1 MPARLAA
8 LVLLLAGCASSAPRD
23 AAPPAS
29 ALDGSALQLT
39 WSPVDSLDARLA
51 DGLRVYAGVS
61 EADTLRAW
69 AVRLPASVPLRV
81 EVAADT
87 ADGREP
93 PSSIARRTGACV
105 VLNGGYFNMETGVP
119 VGLVVHEGRVEAP
132 AFTSARRDGARYA
145 VRRGAV
151 GLSAAGPEIA
161 WAGGDAS
168 VACASDA
175 PIPNHPESPASTTAP
190 CRPWAVDEAL
200 AAGPVL
206 VRDGRDAVATEAEVF
221 WGSHAN
227 RHPRSAIGL
236 APDGAVW
243 LVVVDGRQPV
253 SRGVTLDELA
263 ALMRGLGATEALNLD
278 GGGSSALVVQPAGGP
293 PIRLNRPVGGDV
305 EREVSTAL
313 VATCGAR

>member
-8 LVLLLAGCASSAPRD
+8 LVLILTGCASTPPSVD
-23 AAPPAS
+23 APPAA
-29 ALDGSALQLT
+29 ALDGSALRLT
-39 WSPVDSLDARLA
+39 WASVDSPDARLA

-87 ADGREP
+87 ADGRET
-93 PSSIARRTGACV
+93 PSSIARRTGACA
-105 VLNGGYFNMETGVP
+105 VLNGGYFDMQTGVP
-119 VGLVVHEGRVEAP
+119 VGLVVRGGRVEAP
-132 AFTSARRDGARYA
+132 AFTSATRDGARYA
-145 VRRGAV
+145 VRRGAF
-151 GLSAAGPEIA
+151 GRSAAGPEIA
-161 WAGGDAS
+161 WVGGDES

-175 PIPNHPESPASTTAP
+175 PIPNRPDAPASTTAP
-190 CRPWAVDEAL
+190 CRPWTVDEAL

-206 VRDGRDAVATEAEVF
+206 VRGGQDAVATEAEVF

-253 SRGVTLDELA
+253 SRGVTREELA
-263 ALMRGLGATEALNLD
+263 ALVRGLGATEALNLD
-278 GGGSSALVVQPAGGP
+278 GGGSSALIVQPAGGAP
-293 PIRLNRPVGGDV
+293 VRLNRPVGGDV

-313 VATCGAR
+313 VATCSAD